1 MNIIYIS
8 AGLIITSVNMINAGC
23 CNKNEDKIGIRSFFE
38 NLEIYVNYITLSRIN
53 DSVKQNFNKDDVIK
67 NMAGTYHFGLNDI
80 SINISIFKYIS
91 TKPDMLGGSDIVEK
105 HINVVVGTKVL
116 FGKQDPSK
124 KSNMKPLC
132 DTGLYITCI
141 DLSNGNQLDPAS
153 FNVKAYNGKPG
164 KFELTFVS

>member
-1 MNIIYIS
+1 
-8 AGLIITSVNMINAGC
+8 MINAGC
-23 CNKNEDKIGIRSFFE
+23 CNKNKDKDKKLFE
-38 NLEIYVNYITLSRIN
+38 NLEIYVDYIALSRIN
-53 DSVKQNFNKDDVIK
+53 DSIKQNFNKDVLIK
-67 NMAGTYHFGLNDI
+67 KMAGTYHFGLNDI
-80 SINISIFKYIS
+80 STNISIFSYIS
-91 TKPDMLGGSDIVEK
+91 TTRDMLGGSVIVEK